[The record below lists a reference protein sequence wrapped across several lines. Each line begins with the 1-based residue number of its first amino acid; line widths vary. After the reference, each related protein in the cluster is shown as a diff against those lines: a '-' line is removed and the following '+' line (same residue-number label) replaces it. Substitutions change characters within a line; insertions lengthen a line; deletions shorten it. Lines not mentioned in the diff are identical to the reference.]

1 MMVWDVAI
9 LVEFIMTWNWFK
21 DDTLVLWCLYDF
33 KIRNFQTSP
42 SNPFS
47 FPLSLQNHPASF
59 LNRHPPSSEDTV
71 VDTFGEH
78 NKNQQNQA
86 LIDVDPTTFET
97 LELPHEQQAGPE
109 MLPCDPPCW
118 LMIFIWGNILTYTLG
133 IVIFHQR
140 NPYSSQFMTP
150 PSQQRIEGKWVSVC
164 QLWAMMTQE
173 ERESSCQK
181 EVWSRWRRKTWVPLR
196 AQASHHITSKP
207 GGFEYVWITHNTSPN
222 NKIKFEWSK
231 HPTFPVQ
238 KRTNLKCIQMQGELL
253 HLQRSQLGRW
263 HNPRGVSAK
272 IGT

>member
-1 MMVWDVAI
+1 
-9 LVEFIMTWNWFK
+9 
-21 DDTLVLWCLYDF
+21 
-33 KIRNFQTSP
+33 
-42 SNPFS
+42 
-47 FPLSLQNHPASF
+47 
-59 LNRHPPSSEDTV
+59 
-71 VDTFGEH
+71 
-78 NKNQQNQA
+78 
-86 LIDVDPTTFET
+86 
-97 LELPHEQQAGPE
+97 
-109 MLPCDPPCW
+109 LPCPQTQVVSLFKP
-118 LMIFIWGNILTYTLG
+118 
-133 IVIFHQR
+133 
-140 NPYSSQFMTP
+140 QFMTP
-150 PSQQRIEGKWVSVC
+150 PSQQRIEGKWISVC

-173 ERESSCQK
+173 ERESSIPSCQK
-181 EVWSRWRRKTWVPLR
+181 EVWSRWRRKTWVLLR